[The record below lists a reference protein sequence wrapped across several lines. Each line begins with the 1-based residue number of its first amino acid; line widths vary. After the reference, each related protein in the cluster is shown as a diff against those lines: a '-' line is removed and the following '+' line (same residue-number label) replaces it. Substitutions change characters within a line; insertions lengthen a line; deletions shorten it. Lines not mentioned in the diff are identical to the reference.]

1 MHTPVNA
8 CVLQETVN
16 RATFKGSSED
26 APDQDA
32 EEAAEPAPKPAKKAR
47 TQKAEKDTEP
57 KQSKNKKKGG
67 VNLMSKAKSVIAA
80 CAPLQITLNHTLDSL
95 TPDLRTKLPGYM
107 LSDASTVRQNAA
119 TINAAWQDVLQG
131 NELLDMPMVQFENAM
146 QTIKQGNTTSKNLQ
160 TMLSIVK
167 NME

>member
-95 TPDLRTKLPGYM
+95 TPDLRTKLPGYGISEPACM
-107 LSDASTVRQNAA
+107 LRSCVFCTGKTCLAFPAQARLRIAA
-119 TINAAWQDVLQG
+119 VAVSGLAFGVL
-131 NELLDMPMVQFENAM
+131 NE
-146 QTIKQGNTTSKNLQ
+146 
-160 TMLSIVK
+160 
-167 NME
+167 